1 LLTAIRSTTV
11 AQGEYMRESQL
22 KIDESLQSTQT
33 ALIEVK
39 AGLTVQEAVMQENKS
54 MLWTLVKMVSG

>member
-22 KIDESLQSTQT
+22 KMDESLQSTQT

>member
-11 AQGEYMRESQL
+11 TQGEYMRESQL
-22 KIDESLQSTQT
+22 KMDESLQSTQT

>member
-1 LLTAIRSTTV
+1 
-11 AQGEYMRESQL
+11 MRESQL
-22 KIDESLQSTQT
+22 KMDESLQSTQT